1 MLLALVASYI
11 IFVVV
16 SVIGCNHEDKKDLG
30 REYDNNNN
38 SSKTNKHESD
48 Y

>member
-1 MLLALVASYI
+1 MLLALVVSYI
-11 IFVVV
+11 IFMVV

-30 REYDNNNN
+30 RKYDNNKN
-38 SSKTNKHESD
+38 SSKINKHESD